1 MGMESGTPNMSGD
14 EYRPGSSEF
23 FFSPIRALRRMA
35 AAFGLA
41 LVFLPAIAATL
52 TLRW

>member
-1 MGMESGTPNMSGD
+1 MGMVFGSSNVAGD

-52 TLRW
+52 AFRW